1 MSGTPIPYPSP
12 VSIAFHPRERVWLCL
27 TTLHH
32 RRFIEDAIHVV
43 SLPQGT
49 HLRLRYRRQYIEA
62 PLWDG
67 VRAHGLT
74 DNAFA
79 LIALGATSSDGR
91 NVVHPLRKARIVAA
105 RCAGSVLVIDVILR
119 EFLFDLAASRASFW
133 SEVRLIAHDLP
144 SAFSATAKGG
154 TYLQQLPS
162 APQALSASNTVEGW
176 EATAT
181 AFFDVANAAGAP
193 NGPVAVVPFL
203 YHIAEPSRPLR
214 SRLTE
219 QGTLDLEAGCSVAL
233 EVHTMAGPAPGA
245 FRNALGEVF
254 FELSHPAATFSS
266 SRRVRVDSRR
276 DVRSVMITSPALFRR
291 AHGHLSTR
299 MVIFDN
305 GDSDDTRSLISS
317 KKRDEAVVSRYDYP
331 LRVGRWTP
339 GLASLLVANAAGLA
353 TFKPATHLEGW
364 HAYLIP
370 GLVFVFALAGLM
382 LGLRKDG
389 KA

>member
-1 MSGTPIPYPSP
+1 MRDASLPYPTP
-12 VSIAFHPRERVWLCL
+12 VSIAFHPGERVWLCL

-32 RRFIEDAIHVV
+32 RRFIEDAIHAV
-43 SLPQGT
+43 SLPHGT
-49 HLRLRYRRQYIEA
+49 HLRLRYRRQYIDTS
-62 PLWDG
+62 LWDD
-67 VRAHGLT
+67 VHAHGST

-79 LIALGATSSDGR
+79 LIALGATSNDKR
-91 NVVHPLRKARIVAA
+91 NVVHPLRKARIAAA
-105 RCAGSVLVIDVILR
+105 RCEGSVLVIDVILC
-119 EFLFDLAASRASFW
+119 EFLFNLTTSGDSFW
-133 SEVRLIAHDLP
+133 SEVQLIGRDLP
-144 SAFSATAKGG
+144 TAFGAAARGG

-162 APQALSASNTVEGW
+162 VPQALSASTSVESW

-181 AFFDVANAAGAP
+181 AFFDVATAASAP
-193 NGPVAVVPFL
+193 DGPSAVVPFL
-203 YHIAEPSRPLR
+203 YHIAKPSRPLR

-219 QGTLDLEAGCSVAL
+219 QGTLDLEAGCSMAL

-276 DVRSVMITSPALFRR
+276 DVRAVKITSPALFRR
-291 AHGHLSTR
+291 AHGHLSAR

-305 GDSDDTRSLISS
+305 GDDDDTLSLISS
-317 KKRDEAVVSRYDYP
+317 KKREETVVSRYDYP
-331 LRVGRWTP
+331 LQVGRWTP
-339 GLASLLVANAAGLA
+339 GLASLLVAIAAGLA
-353 TFKPATHLEGW
+353 AFKPPAHLDGW
-364 HAYLIP
+364 HAYIIP
-370 GLVFVFALAGLM
+370 ALVFVFALLGLM